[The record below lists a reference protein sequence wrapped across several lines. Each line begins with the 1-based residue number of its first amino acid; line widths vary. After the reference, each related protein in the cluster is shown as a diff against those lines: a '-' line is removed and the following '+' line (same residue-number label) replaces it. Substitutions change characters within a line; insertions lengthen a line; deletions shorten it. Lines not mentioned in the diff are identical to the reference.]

1 MHAYILVYNAATAK
15 IIAVKNFEVG
25 AVIHFTYTATTP
37 SELRLDLVSDQG
49 DHLFLFK
56 IQYNE
61 YKKIVLNSF
70 LDNAWGAEESPAG
83 FPFDATTVFV
93 AVVVEKSGYRIT
105 VNGGAFQYLYK
116 HRRSPSLVTSIN
128 SNIEQISY
136 GAVS

>member
-1 MHAYILVYNAATAK
+1 MAAYVNDVTFNVTWSCDEKGLYGCIYSCIMHAYILVYNAATAK

-61 YKKIVLNSF
+61 YKNIVLNSF
-70 LDNAWGAEESPAG
+70 LDNAWGAEESPA
-83 FPFDATTVFV
+83 
-93 AVVVEKSGYRIT
+93 
-105 VNGGAFQYLYK
+105 K

-128 SNIEQISY
+128 TNIEQISY